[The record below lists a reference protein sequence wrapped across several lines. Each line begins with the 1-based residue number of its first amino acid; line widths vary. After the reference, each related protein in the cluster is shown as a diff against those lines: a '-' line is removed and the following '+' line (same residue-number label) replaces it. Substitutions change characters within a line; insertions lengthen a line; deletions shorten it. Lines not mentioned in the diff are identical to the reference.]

1 MQNMNLT
8 LPKHYEEQTLVEFID
23 GEERFKLH
31 PSAMS
36 AWKRMKKAARIEG
49 IRLYIVSAF
58 RSITRQSEI
67 IERKRRNGI
76 SEKEIFRV
84 NALPGFSEHHTGR
97 ALDLNTPGSPELKEA
112 FEDSPAFRWLMQNA
126 SRFGFRLSYPR
137 ENKYGISYE
146 PWHWFYMGKAQQDD
160 E

>member
-1 MQNMNLT
+1 MNST
-8 LPKHYEEQTLVEFID
+8 LPKHSEEQLLVEFID
-23 GEERFKLH
+23 GGERFKMH
-31 PSAMS
+31 PCAMS
-36 AWKRMKKAARIEG
+36 AWKRMKKEARAEE

-58 RSITRQSEI
+58 RSIARQSEI

-76 SEKEIFRV
+76 SEKEILRV

-97 ALDLNTPGSPELKEA
+97 ALDLNTPDSPELKES

-160 E
+160 A